1 MSSICPLPG
10 GTFQQGTAEKK
21 VTTILG
27 NLSLQEGVTG
37 ISEHAVAKERSQY
50 YSLPCLQ
57 NKSAHELL
65 PIMAICH
72 QNNKDTT
79 NGQWEVLSEAHKLK
93 IWAFILAA
101 EEMQNLAL
109 CGNERAG
116 EALEKMKKAAENI
129 QVTLCE
135 YEDDEAFTRN
145 YNEAENADHDQM
157 QKTNSRF
164 TNRGKMFLRARIQ
177 VSKKKGGSCTSQD
190 IVAYF
195 QDLEAKQKIKTTF
208 SKNRVTSAEDVTRV
222 EKVYGFLQNHHLD
235 GLYEKLEWSPEVG
248 QTPLSQWTTS
258 RFFMAV
264 VENDGDLARYL
275 LKVLENAIF
284 CPEDPASKLKKD
296 KVCS

>member
-10 GTFQQGTAEKK
+10 GTFDQGTAEKK

-27 NLSLQEGVTG
+27 NLALQEGVTG

-57 NKSAHELL
+57 NTSTHELL

-72 QNNKDTT
+72 KNNKDTQ

-101 EEMQNLAL
+101 EEMQHLSL
-109 CGNERAG
+109 VGNELAAK
-116 EALEKMKKAAENI
+116 ALEKLTNAAKNI

-164 TNRGKMFLRARIQ
+164 TNRGKMFIRSRIQ
-177 VSKKKGGSCTSQD
+177 VNKKKAGCTAQD
-190 IVAYF
+190 IVVYF
-195 QDLEAKQKIKTTF
+195 QALEAQQKIKTTF
-208 SKNRVTSAEDVTRV
+208 SKNRVTSADDVTRV
-222 EKVYGFLQNHHLD
+222 EKVYGFLQNHHMD

-248 QTPLSQWTTS
+248 PTPLSQWATS
-258 RFFMAV
+258 RYFMAV
-264 VENDGDLARYL
+264 VEADGEIAKYL
-275 LKVLENAIF
+275 LKVLENTIF

>member
-1 MSSICPLPG
+1 MMSSICPLPG
-10 GTFQQGTAEKK
+10 GTFERGTAEKK

-27 NLSLQEGVTG
+27 NLALQEGVMG

-50 YSLPCLQ
+50 YTLSIVA
-57 NKSAHELL
+57 SSSIHDLL
-65 PIMAICH
+65 PIVAICH
-72 QNNKDTT
+72 KNNQDTE

-101 EEMQNLAL
+101 EEMQHLSL
-109 CGNERAG
+109 VGNELAA
-116 EALEKMKKAAENI
+116 EALKKLTKAAMNI

-157 QKTNSRF
+157 QKTNARF
-164 TNRGKMFLRARIQ
+164 TNRGKMFIRARIQ
-177 VSKKKGGSCTSQD
+177 VNKKKSGCNAHD

-195 QDLEAKQKIKTTF
+195 QELEAKQKIKTTF
-208 SKNRVTSAEDVTRV
+208 ATNRVTRADDVTRV

-235 GLYEKLEWSPEVG
+235 ELYEKLEWSPEAG
-248 QTPLSQWTTS
+248 PTPLSQWATS
-258 RFFMAV
+258 RYFMAV
-264 VENDGDLARYL
+264 VEGDGEIAKYL
-275 LKVLENAIF
+275 LKVLENTIF
-284 CPEDPASKLKKD
+284 CPEDPASKLKRD

>member
-10 GTFQQGTAEKK
+10 GTFERGTAEKK

-27 NLSLQEGVTG
+27 NLALQEGVTG
-37 ISEHAVAKERSQY
+37 ISEHAVAKERSRY

-57 NKSAHELL
+57 NTSTHELL

-72 QNNKDTT
+72 QNNKDAK

-101 EEMQNLAL
+101 EEMQSLSL
-109 CGNERAG
+109 VGNELAT
-116 EALEKMKKAAENI
+116 EALEKMTKAAKNI

-177 VSKKKGGSCTSQD
+177 VNKKKSGCNAQD
-190 IVAYF
+190 IVVYF
-195 QDLEAKQKIKTTF
+195 QELEAKQKIKTTF
-208 SKNRVTSAEDVTRV
+208 SKNRVTSADDVTRV
-222 EKVYGFLQNHHLD
+222 EKVYSFLQNHHLD
-235 GLYEKLEWSPEVG
+235 ALYEKLEWSPEVG
-248 QTPLSQWTTS
+248 PTPLSQWATS
-258 RFFMAV
+258 RYFMAV
-264 VENDGDLARYL
+264 VEGDGEIAKYL
-275 LKVLENAIF
+275 LKVLENTIY